1 MNDALQSSL
10 HRLAVNSP
18 ALTPLLVFAATEL
31 LFVLAAVLV
40 LLALYRRERVT
51 WAYLARAAIACAV
64 SAVLTLLLGQ
74 LIQDPRPYLAEH
86 YAALAHTSADN
97 GFPSDHTLV
106 AALIAGLAL
115 WLDRRWALALAA
127 GALLVLLGRLAIG
140 AHHTLDVAG
149 SVLIALLSLLIATRP
164 RFPASWRRGV
174 LSGRTRSA

>member
-18 ALTPLLVFAATEL
+18 ALTPLFVFAATTL
-31 LFVLAAVLV
+31 LFVLALGFA
-40 LLALYRRERVT
+40 LLAWWRRGRVT
-51 WAYLARAAIACAV
+51 WAYLARAAIACIA
-64 SAVLTLLLGQ
+64 AALLTLLLGN
-74 LIQDPRPYLAEH
+74 LIQDPRPYLVEH
-86 YAALAHTSADN
+86 YAALAHASADN

-115 WLDRRWALALAA
+115 RLDRRWALVLGL

-149 SVLIALLSLLIATRP
+149 SIFIALASLLLAAWP
-164 RFPASWRRGV
+164 RLPASWRRAV
-174 LSGRTRSA
+174 LAGRQSRA